1 MCCATLGL
9 PGRSVGK
16 DSTCNAGHPDSISGS
31 EISAGE
37 GIGYPLR
44 ILAWRI
50 PMDPQINV
58 MIYHINKMKNKDH
71 MITSV
76 DAGKTFNKIQYPFM
90 IYTFFKKHLHRVH
103 IEGP

>member
-1 MCCATLGL
+1 
-9 PGRSVGK
+9 
-16 DSTCNAGHPDSISGS
+16 
-31 EISAGE
+31 
-37 GIGYPLR
+37 
-44 ILAWRI
+44 
-50 PMDPQINV
+50 MDPQINV